1 MGFLPDMCDYFV
13 DEVLNDP
20 DYLRDIAYMYGGKG
34 NSFKSLVNK
43 IFDEKSKRGLL
54 LEGEFKWL
62 NSKNEYIDVR
72 EIDDN
77 YYYNLRSFWLKNDV
91 LKHYQVASIDDARKL
106 YKIINNKNY
115 NVLNMNEG
123 YAVKSIINDSLFIN
137 DKIDIKELKSFKIFG
152 TDVSVFKVNE
162 RENMRKLLFGNRVIK
177 YDIFDVCHISTFIVL
192 DKDKDTFRNQV
203 IERVYEMRN
212 DFPELRY
219 IDEAIEMQTSN
230 NLSIKD

>member
-13 DEVLNDP
+13 DEVMNDP
-20 DYLRDIAYMYGGKG
+20 DYLRDIAYMHGGKG

-54 LEGEFKWL
+54 LECEFKWL

-91 LKHYQVASIDDARKL
+91 LKHYQVTSIDDARKL

-115 NVLNMNEG
+115 NILNMNEG
-123 YAVKSIINDSLFIN
+123 YVVKSIINDSLFIN

-162 RENMRKLLFGNRVIK
+162 RENMRELLFDNRVIK
-177 YDIFDVCHISTFIVL
+177 YDIFDVCHINTFIVL
-192 DKDKDTFRNQV
+192 DEDKDTFRNQV

-212 DFPELRY
+212 DFPELKY